1 MCPCCLSFD
10 GVTVNRY
17 PCLDLLNLVCSVS
30 YHGAC
35 TGDVQKGPRPVNL
48 RDPHHPTLAMTM
60 SPGAIIPSDSL
71 PQPLQFKGEIMDFE
85 LAGME
90 VDHRKR

>member
-1 MCPCCLSFD
+1 
-10 GVTVNRY
+10 
-17 PCLDLLNLVCSVS
+17 
-30 YHGAC
+30 
-35 TGDVQKGPRPVNL
+35 
-48 RDPHHPTLAMTM
+48 MTM

-85 LAGME
+85 LAGLE